1 MSSAQ
6 KEAAWFY
13 LRATDTLVLPE
24 FKSENEQLVYIG
36 DDPKLKQ
43 VLDRH
48 KVYTFKKTYRKAKP
62 TYLKRTFFVQA
73 EDASLLDDLTSNVSH
88 LFESGDLI
96 SEEEKKIYEPNDYGL
111 TSTIGENL
119 GAQVNLDYLDFL
131 GLPEA
136 WYYTTGSRDIIIGI
150 SDGGI
155 DTTDVEWKGKSK
167 IFRESRFA
175 KGHGYSVSE
184 TAAGQGDN
192 GYAIAGVCF
201 DCSIYAT
208 TYDNPRTY
216 EQLLELSEAGVKV
229 INCSWGRTGFYQS
242 SQDAIN
248 KMLDNGTVVVAIG
261 HNMSFSQSKGN
272 LFYYPASLDNVIAIS
287 SVMHRYEKYNDHILL
302 EAGKNNFYAE
312 NIRGYVG
319 RTAGFKDNDTTQTP
333 YIYPQSIRNFNSKI
347 DILGPAVGL
356 YRYGEKP
363 ENNNLTDVSEDS
375 PTSGVAPLITG
386 TVGLMF
392 SLAPCL
398 PATEVESILK
408 MTSTNIDDIEVNKP
422 YAGMYGSGM
431 LHTGRAV
438 KMVYQLY
445 SEKETVTIENQ
456 RFSRWDFKLTSYSE
470 KVVLK
475 NQTFSDAATLSL
487 NARKQIVLSANT
499 NLKPNSSGNIKLS
512 IDPTLQKEC
521 ELRLR
526 DPSIVN
532 D

>member
-119 GAQVNLDYLDFL
+119 GAQVSLDYFDFI

-136 WYYTTGSRDIIIGI
+136 WYYTTGSRDVVIGI
-150 SDGGI
+150 ADGSI
-155 DTTDVEWKGKSK
+155 DSTDIEWKGKTK
-167 IFRESRFA
+167 IVRKSSFS

-184 TAAGQGDN
+184 IAVGQGDN
-192 GYAIAGVCF
+192 AYAIAGVCY
-201 DCSIYAT
+201 DCSVYT
-208 TYDNPRTY
+208 TTFGHPKTY
-216 EQLLELSEAGVKV
+216 EQLLELSNAGVKV
-229 INCSWGRTGFYQS
+229 INCSWGRPGFYQS
-242 SQDAIN
+242 AEDAI
-248 KMLDNGTVVVAIG
+248 KKISDNGTVVVAAG

-272 LFYYPASLDNVIAIS
+272 LLYYPASFKNVISVSA
-287 SVMHRYEKYNDHILL
+287 VMHRYEKYSDHILL
-302 EAGKNNFYAE
+302 EEGKNKYYAE

-319 RTAGFKDNDTTQTP
+319 RTAGFKNNDTTQMP
-333 YIYPQSIRNFNSKI
+333 YIYPQSVRNLNPEI
-347 DILGPAVGL
+347 DILGPSVGM
-356 YRYGEKP
+356 YRYGKKI
-363 ENNNLTDVSEDS
+363 TDNSM
-375 PTSGVAPLITG
+375 TSVTDISATSNVTPIVTG
-386 TVGLMF
+386 TIGLMF

-398 PATEVESILK
+398 PSDEVESILK

-422 YAGMYGSGM
+422 FAGMYGSGM

-475 NQTFSDAATLSL
+475 NQTFSDAATLAL
-487 NARKQIVLSANT
+487 NARKQIVLRANT
-499 NLKPNSSGNIKLS
+499 YLKPNSSGAIKLS